1 MINVTT
7 NKILFLRNLNDEE
20 PEKWQKFWKSFN
32 AWFESD
38 ALNKNFIKDE
48 YIYYNSGWYGG
59 TYELNI
65 DMEQEYNI
73 EYGESYPGFNMYVD
87 YESIKKFVEIAF
99 SRWIKKEQRYAYTIK
114 VNELLK
120 KFNLSYRLNKGKLAR
135 IGDQDLESISKVNDI
150 KLNKGDR
157 LYSAFET
164 YTISEF
170 IAQGGNGK
178 VYKAEDSRNRIIA
191 IKVVLREQ
199 GSKLARFSNEIN
211 FCERNQNRNIIEIYD
226 HGTIGNNMIFYV
238 MPLAKETLRDR
249 IKKHIQ
255 HSDAEEIFINILYG
269 LKYAH
274 EKGAYHRD
282 IKPENILFL
291 DETNNAVI
299 ADFGIAHFCEED
311 IIASVKTKASD
322 RMANFQYAA
331 PEQKIKGNAK
341 NVDGRADVY
350 AAGLILVEMFTGELV
365 GAGNYTKISKVAPE
379 YKYLDDVFNE
389 LFCQNPNDRLYPV
402 DAIIE
407 KINSYRSKENSD
419 GSN

>member
-1 MINVTT
+1 MTT

-20 PEKWQKFWKSFN
+20 PENWQKFWKSFN

-120 KFNLSYRLNKGKLAR
+120 KFNLSYRLNQGKLAR

-157 LYSAFET
+157 VYSAFET

-274 EKGAYHRD
+274 EQFMMLGDAELSRRFSMQDEAEQKAKIDREQANELEYVDESQKADSTVAASGSGGNAGG
-282 IKPENILFL
+282 KPVRNPEREKPKWEDTI
-291 DETNNAVI
+291 TN
-299 ADFGIAHFCEED
+299 
-311 IIASVKTKASD
+311 
-322 RMANFQYAA
+322 RMLHWSYT
-331 PEQKIKGNAK
+331 PEQKEEVKKAL
-341 NVDGRADVY
+341 
-350 AAGLILVEMFTGELV
+350 AAGVPKATILTYFYPEVTVEKMST
-365 GAGNYTKISKVAPE
+365 
-379 YKYLDDVFNE
+379 
-389 LFCQNPNDRLYPV
+389 
-402 DAIIE
+402 
-407 KINSYRSKENSD
+407 YRKKQ
-419 GSN
+419 